1 MEGLVTAFDTALKVV
16 QTDAISMMSTALP
29 VGLGIAGIGIAVI
42 FHILPCSALFRL

>member
-29 VGLGIAGIGIAVI
+29 VGLGIAGIGIAVRLGMR
-42 FHILPCSALFRL
+42 FFRSLAN